1 MEHEFSL
8 PGYED
13 MELSTQLVIREALRR
28 DLEVEV
34 LDRGENVIRIRQG
47 SKVEYLKQAT
57 RTSCDRYVDALLTE
71 NKEVTKILLRER
83 GLRVPE
89 GRVFRRPEEAH
100 AAYPELGDRRI
111 VVKPNGSVGGKGIG
125 FLDSRASESAYL
137 AAVDRAF
144 RFDRSILVEEHVEGS
159 EYRFLVIGGRVVGVI
174 HRIPANVEGDGRSS
188 VRELVTRKNDDPRRG
203 RSHRSPLE
211 KIGSGKEEA
220 EVLAAQG
227 LDFDSVPDAGQRVY
241 LRWNSN
247 MSTGGDTVDRTD
259 DVDEGYRQI
268 AVRAADAIGAK
279 ICGVDVL
286 ASDFRR
292 PPTGDSYV
300 ILEVNINPALLIHGF
315 PYRGR
320 ARPVEKAVLDL
331 LGF

>member
-1 MEHEFSL
+1 MEREFSL

-34 LDRGENVIRIRQG
+34 LDRGDNVIRIRGG

-57 RTSCDRYVDALLTE
+57 RTSRDRYVDALLTE
-71 NKEVTKILLRER
+71 NKEVTKILLREH

-89 GRVFRRPEEAH
+89 GRVFCSAGEAH
-100 AAYPELGDRRI
+100 AAYPELAGRRI
-111 VVKPNGSVGGKGIG
+111 VVKPNGSVGGKGLG
-125 FLDSRASESAYL
+125 FLGPGSSESAYR

-159 EYRFLVIGGRVVGVI
+159 EYRFLVVGGRVVGVI
-174 HRIPANVEGDGRSS
+174 HRIPANVEGDGSSS
-188 VRELVTRKNDDPRRG
+188 VRELVRRKNDDPRRG

-211 KIGSGKEEA
+211 KIGTGGVEA

-227 LDFDSVPDAGQRVY
+227 LDFDSVPGAGRRVY

-259 DVDEGYRQI
+259 DVHEGYREL
-268 AVRAADAIGAK
+268 AVRAVAAIGAQ
-279 ICGVDVL
+279 ICGADVI

-292 PPTGDSYV
+292 PPTEGSYV
-300 ILEVNINPALLIHGF
+300 ILELNINPALLIHGF

-320 ARPVEKAVLDL
+320 PRPVEQAVLDL